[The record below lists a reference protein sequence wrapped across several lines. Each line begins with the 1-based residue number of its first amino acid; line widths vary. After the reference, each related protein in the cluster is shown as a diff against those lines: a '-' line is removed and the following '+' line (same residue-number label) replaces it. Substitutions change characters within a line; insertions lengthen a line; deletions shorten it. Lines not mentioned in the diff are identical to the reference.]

1 MVDEFAGLALSC
13 GVVLDPWERWV
24 LEQIVSEDV
33 AGAWAAFEI
42 LLIVSRQNGKGAIIE
57 ARELGGLFLL
67 REPLIFHT
75 AHRFDTSQ
83 RAYKR
88 LRTLIESNPDL
99 DRKVRTYSDSHGSEG
114 LQLIAEPTLILGPG
128 SDEVVESTAPELAYK
143 TRSQSSGR
151 GFEKVSLLVYD
162 EAMFLDADDVGASLP
177 SMAAAGNPQVLYTAS
192 AGLRHSTQLA
202 ELRGRMLRAW
212 DKDQLHYSPELAD
225 KSLAAMEWSIVPHN
239 EYCRPSCT
247 EHDDSTARRSVAK
260 ANPGIGYRLTY
271 EHSERERSTMSAES
285 YARERLG
292 VGTYP
297 AAKDGWAVMPKDWW
311 TKTAMADNYR
321 PRSPAFAICTERER
335 GSTAIGLAGSRS
347 DGRWGVELADLRLG
361 TSWLIERACELD
373 RRYDP
378 VCWVVDSHSAAGA
391 FIDDLERAG
400 LKIEQPSGVDIG
412 QACGQFYDAFRD
424 DQIRH
429 AEDDDVRKALAGAST
444 RKMGR
449 QWIWDAEAAQVSI
462 CGLEAYTLA
471 LWGHRKYAGDADY
484 DIGESVGF
492 GEAEVKRM
500 LAMGV
505 YGPHDLQRLVSAEI
519 ITAEAAARILAGN

>member
-13 GVVLDPWERWV
+13 GLQLDPWERWV
-24 LEQIVSEDV
+24 LQQIVSEDV
-33 AGAWAAFEI
+33 DGAWAAFEF

-114 LQLIAEPTLILGPG
+114 LQLVAEPTLILGPG
-128 SDEVVESTAPELAYK
+128 REDVVQSTAPELAYK

-162 EAMFLDADDVGASLP
+162 EAMFLNADDVGASLP
-177 SMAAAGNPQVLYTAS
+177 SMAAALNPQVLYTAS
-192 AGLRHSTQLA
+192 AGLRSSSQLA
-202 ELRGRMLRAW
+202 ELRHRMLRAW
-212 DKDQLHYSPELAD
+212 DKDELQYSPELAD
-225 KSLAAMEWSIVPHN
+225 ASLGAAEWSIVPHH
-239 EYCRPSCT
+239 EHCRPSCT
-247 EHDDSTARRSVAK
+247 EHDDVTSRRSIAK

-271 EHSERERSTMSAES
+271 EHSERERNTMSAES

-297 AAKDGWAVMPKDWW
+297 AAKDGWAVIPEDWW
-311 TKTAMADNYR
+311 TGTTMRDDYR

-335 GSTAIGLAGSRS
+335 GTTAVAIAGSRP
-347 DGRWGVELADLRLG
+347 DGRWGVELADIRKG
-361 TSWLIERACELD
+361 TSWVVERACELE

-378 VCWVVDSHSAAGA
+378 TCWVVDSHSAAGSL
-391 FIDDLERAG
+391 IDELTAAG
-400 LKIEQPSGVDIG
+400 LKVEQPTAVDIG

-424 DQIRH
+424 DQLRH
-429 AEDDDVRKALAGAST
+429 AEDDDVRKALAGAAT

-449 QWIWDAEAAQVSI
+449 QWVWDAENTLASV

-484 DIGESVGF
+484 DISASVGF
-492 GEAEVKRM
+492 GEAEIKRM

-505 YGPHDLQRLVSAEI
+505 YGPADLQRLSSAGI
-519 ITAEAAARILAGN
+519 ITAEAAARILAGD